1 MDTKRLLYWM
11 GGRLVK
17 AYSKIMLKMDVIS
30 HSPIPKGAKIIVA
43 NHPTTSDP
51 FILTSVS
58 NGQAAVLIKGV
69 LFDVPV
75 FGRYL
80 RWAGHIPVRKN
91 EGKEAFDRALKLLNK
106 GITIIVFIEGNVSE
120 YFHKIGKPRT
130 GAIRLAL
137 SSGFPII
144 PIGIGVK
151 KENLRDLK
159 SMIKG
164 VQEWGRWYFK
174 GPYALTVGKQINFT
188 GKVSNHGHVTS
199 LSKWLAEKIGT
210 LQKESAK
217 RIK

>member
-11 GGRLVK
+11 GGKLVK

-58 NGQAAVLIKGV
+58 NGQAAVLIKDV
-69 LFDVPV
+69 LFDIPL

-80 RWAGHIPVRKN
+80 HWAGHIPVRKN
-91 EGKEAFDRALKLLNK
+91 KGGEAFDRALKLLNK
-106 GITIIVFIEGNVSE
+106 GVTIIVFIEGNVSE
-120 YFHKIGKPRT
+120 YIHKIGKPKT

-151 KENLRDLK
+151 KENVRDLK

-188 GKVSNHGHVTS
+188 GQVSNRGHVTT

-217 RIK
+217 RI